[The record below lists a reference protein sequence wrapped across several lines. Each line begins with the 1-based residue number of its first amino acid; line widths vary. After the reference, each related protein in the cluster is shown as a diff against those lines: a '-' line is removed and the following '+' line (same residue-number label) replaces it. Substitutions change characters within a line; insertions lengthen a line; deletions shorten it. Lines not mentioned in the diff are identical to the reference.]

1 MKNIIILFMIVFS
14 FQNSLSQETKE
25 FDFIVSI
32 DEEIVKTLYKSTLVV
47 KNGNNIVSTFSLS
60 YHPGNISLNAKD
72 FDDLFFSQDNKVY
85 LKFDYYEY
93 INGNQEIY
101 NYEIEV
107 GKNWF
112 EQQYVILKI
121 YNLDKKKYKKWFK
134 PLSKD
139 QNYTFEL
146 DTSSGQMMRVRK
158 R

>member
-1 MKNIIILFMIVFS
+1 MIVFS

-32 DEEIVKTLYKSTLVV
+32 DEEIVKTLYKPTLVE
-47 KNGNNIVSTFSLS
+47 KNGSNIVRTVSVS
-60 YHPGNISLNAKD
+60 YHPGNISLNAND
-72 FDDLFFSQDNKVY
+72 FDNLFSGQDNKVY
-85 LKFDYYEY
+85 LKFDYNEY

-112 EQQYVILKI
+112 EQKYVILRI
-121 YNLDKKKYKKWFK
+121 YNLDKKKYRKRLE